1 MRASEYKFLPTEEEE
16 QTMLFSWASMQKH
29 TYPELELLFHIPNEG
44 KRTAQTGARLKAA
57 GLSSGVPD
65 ICLPVAR
72 CGYHAL
78 FIELK
83 RQKGGTL
90 SKNQKEWLGK
100 LLKAGNLA
108 VRCNGFDE
116 AKNVL
121 TKYIKGKIY
130 EPSTIGKSKISEK
143 GCRKVQAAD

>member
-44 KRTAQTGARLKAA
+44 KRTAQTGARLRAA

-72 CGYHAL
+72 HGYNAL

-90 SKNQKEWLGK
+90 SANQKQWLEK

-116 AKNVL
+116 AKAVIVRYL
-121 TKYIKGKIY
+121 KGARNA
-130 EPSTIGKSKISEK
+130 ESRAQMDESGT
-143 GCRKVQAAD
+143 

>member
-65 ICLPVAR
+65 ICLPVTR
-72 CGYHAL
+72 CGYNAL
-78 FIELK
+78 YIELK

-90 SKNQKEWLGK
+90 SKNQKEWLEK

-130 EPSTIGKSKISEK
+130 EPTTIGKSKISEK

>member
-1 MRASEYKFLPTEEEE
+1 M
-16 QTMLFSWASMQKH
+16 
-29 TYPELELLFHIPNEG
+29 FHIPNEG
-44 KRTAQTGARLKAA
+44 KRTAQTGARLRAA

-72 CGYHAL
+72 HGYNAL

-90 SKNQKEWLGK
+90 SANQKQWLEK

-116 AKNVL
+116 AKAVIVRYL
-121 TKYIKGKIY
+121 KGARNA
-130 EPSTIGKSKISEK
+130 ESRAQMDESGT
-143 GCRKVQAAD
+143 

>member
-1 MRASEYKFLPTEEEE
+1 
-16 QTMLFSWASMQKH
+16 MLFSWASMQKH

-44 KRTAQTGARLKAA
+44 KRTAQTGARLRAA

-72 CGYHAL
+72 CGYNAL
-78 FIELK
+78 YIELK

-90 SKNQKEWLGK
+90 SANQKQWLGK

-116 AKNVL
+116 AKAVIVQYL
-121 TKYIKGKIY
+121 KGARNA
-130 EPSTIGKSKISEK
+130 ES
-143 GCRKVQAAD
+143 RVQMDESGT

>member
-1 MRASEYKFLPTEEEE
+1 MRASEYRFFPTEEEE
-16 QTMLFSWASMQKH
+16 QTLLFSWVNMQKN
-29 TYPELELLFHIPNEG
+29 TYPELDLLFHIPNEG

-65 ICLPVAR
+65 ICLPVAK
-72 CGYHAL
+72 CGYNAL
-78 FIELK
+78 YIEMK

-90 SKNQKEWLGK
+90 SANQKQWLEK

-108 VRCNGFDE
+108 VRCNGFEE

-121 TKYIKGKIY
+121 IKYIKGEINGF
-130 EPSTIGKSKISEK
+130 STTGKLSISEK
-143 GCRKVQAAD
+143 GG

>member
-1 MRASEYKFLPTEEEE
+1 MRASEYRLLPTEEEE
-16 QTMLFSWASMQKH
+16 QTLLFSWVNMQRH
-29 TYPELELLFHIPNEG
+29 TYPELDLLFHIPNEG

-65 ICLPVAR
+65 ICLPVAK
-72 CGYHAL
+72 CGYNAL

-90 SKNQKEWLGK
+90 SKNQKEWLER

-108 VRCNGFDE
+108 VRCNGFEE

-121 TKYIKGKIY
+121 IKYIKGEINGF
-130 EPSTIGKSKISEK
+130 STTGKLSISEK
-143 GCRKVQAAD
+143 GG

>member
-16 QTMLFSWASMQKH
+16 QTMLFSWVSMQKH

-72 CGYHAL
+72 CGYNAL
-78 FIELK
+78 YIELK

-90 SKNQKEWLGK
+90 SKNQKLWLER
-100 LLKAGNLA
+100 LNKAGNLA

-116 AKNVL
+116 AKAVIVQYL
-121 TKYIKGKIY
+121 KGARNA
-130 EPSTIGKSKISEK
+130 ESRAQMDKS
-143 GCRKVQAAD
+143 GT